1 MLEARKSASLKVAV
15 SATCAALYAVG
26 SYLTAFTASPWG
38 SGQFRPAAVIPA
50 VFSTL
55 FGPLVGGVGA
65 ALGTLIADSAKH
77 GQIYVRSLVASVPG
91 NFVGFYLFG
100 WIMKRRFSWE
110 NFVKASQVTL
120 VVGNAIVAFVY
131 VYFRTF
137 VEASY
142 PVAFREAW
150 IHVSLGLVAWW
161 YVTMLPFVLLLGPP
175 LIRAVASAFPGVV
188 YEEARLS
195 TLRSE
200 LPKRSFA
207 MAMLV
212 PGIIMLLIGAWITLT
227 DPNQLQAL
235 KLAYGAAYSVI
246 LAGMQALFLGSGAVL
261 LVLGVL
267 VLATGKFVERAK

>member
-120 VVGNAIVAFVY
+120 VVANGIVAFVY